1 MTYVR
6 TIGLFFVFLAAWLL
20 WSGTY
25 KPLLLAFGL
34 ISCLLTFYFARR
46 IDFFDREVFAFH
58 LWPRL
63 PGYWAWLLKEIT
75 KSSLDVARIV
85 IHPKLPISPTVVEF
99 DTAPP
104 GPVGQAILGN
114 AITLTPGSVTLDR
127 KFNYRALWSK
137 LDAEFDIVTAYAY
150 AIDRGDPQ
158 QQKFQGALGHIG
170 FEVKLKPW
178 IQRAD
183 GSAKGDWDVGITI
196 DVLEEARHLDAVIL
210 LSGDGDHAD
219 PFTNEQ
225 GDLVFCRDAETG
237 AEYDSTN
244 GDRWSKKYN
253 QVGAV
258 LQ

>member
-34 ISCLLTFYFARR
+34 FSCLLTFYFARR

-114 AITLTPGSVTLDR
+114 AITLTPGSVTLDIHDGR
-127 KFNYRALWSK
+127 LMAHCLTAEGAQGLIEGEMNRRAC
-137 LDAEFDIVTAYAY
+137 
-150 AIDRGDPQ
+150 
-158 QQKFQGALGHIG
+158 ALT
-170 FEVKLKPW
+170 E
-178 IQRAD
+178 D
-183 GSAKGDWDVGITI
+183 
-196 DVLEEARHLDAVIL
+196 
-210 LSGDGDHAD
+210 
-219 PFTNEQ
+219 
-225 GDLVFCRDAETG
+225 
-237 AEYDSTN
+237 
-244 GDRWSKKYN
+244 
-253 QVGAV
+253 
-258 LQ
+258 